1 MCSGGSWLLGVL
13 GTAAE
18 RMEPFTL
25 SGLPVVEFLPKIE
38 EHYENS
44 RNGEVYRDHSSKN
57 VHEIAICWIVG
68 ADAPGN

>member
-1 MCSGGSWLLGVL
+1 
-13 GTAAE
+13 
-18 RMEPFTL
+18 MEPFTL